1 MAEALESEK
10 LSDTTTSK
18 NVAAKAGVEV
28 QDQDI
33 DRSHRLGAPK
43 PGRPRQIIVK
53 FTRYISKDPNL

>member
-1 MAEALESEK
+1 MKKKTDDLI
-10 LSDTTTSK
+10 K

-33 DRSHRLGAPK
+33 DRSHLFGAPK
-43 PGRPRQIIVK
+43 PGRPGPIIVK